1 MSKESMKTNKSLW
14 ITLLLGLLLSV
25 SNMPTAAAQDGPGFD
40 DNVADVP
47 VDGGLGLLLAAGVA
61 YGVSRRRKRG

>member
-1 MSKESMKTNKSLW
+1 MKTNKGLW
-14 ITLLLGLLLSV
+14 MALLLALLLSV

-47 VDGGLGLLLAAGVA
+47 VDGGLGLLLTAGVA
-61 YGVSRRRKRG
+61 YGVSRRRKRE

>member
-1 MSKESMKTNKSLW
+1 MSKQSMKTNKSLMMA
-14 ITLLLGLLLSV
+14 LLLGLLLPV

-47 VDGGLGLLLAAGVA
+47 VDGGLGLLVAAGVV

>member
-1 MSKESMKTNKSLW
+1 MA
-14 ITLLLGLLLSV
+14 LLLGLLLSV
-25 SNMPTAAAQDGPGFD
+25 CEMPTAAAQDGPGFD

-61 YGVSRRRKRG
+61 YGASRRRKRA

>member
-1 MSKESMKTNKSLW
+1 MRKQSMKTNKGLW
-14 ITLLLGLLLSV
+14 MALLLALLLSV

>member
-1 MSKESMKTNKSLW
+1 MKTNRGLMMA
-14 ITLLLGLLLSV
+14 LLLGLLLSV

-47 VDGGLGLLLAAGVA
+47 VDGGLGLLVAAGVV
-61 YGVSRRRKRG
+61 YGVSRRRKRA

>member
-1 MSKESMKTNKSLW
+1 MRKQSMKTNRGLMMA
-14 ITLLLGLLLSV
+14 LLLGLLLSV

>member
-1 MSKESMKTNKSLW
+1 MSKQSMKTNKSLW

-47 VDGGLGLLLAAGVA
+47 VDGGLGLLVAAGVV

>member
-1 MSKESMKTNKSLW
+1 MRKQSTK
-14 ITLLLGLLLSV
+14 ITRGLMMALLLGLLLSV

-47 VDGGLGLLLAAGVA
+47 VDGGLGLLMAAGVA
-61 YGVSRRRKRG
+61 YGVSRRRRRL